1 MGKGPDGRPA
11 SPVRCTGQDRP
22 SVPGE
27 PQMTMPTNLR
37 RNASAIALGLALTAW
52 LPAAAMAQDA
62 DTAPVE
68 AAPAEGEIIV
78 TGIRGAINNSVQA
91 KKANTS
97 IVEVISAE
105 DIGKLPDLSIAE
117 SLSRL
122 PGLATQRLDGRA
134 NVGSIRGLAPAFT
147 TTLLN
152 GREQVSRSEEHPSEL
167 QSLMRNS

>member
-1 MGKGPDGRPA
+1 
-11 SPVRCTGQDRP
+11 
-22 SVPGE
+22 
-27 PQMTMPTNLR
+27 
-37 RNASAIALGLALTAW
+37 
-52 LPAAAMAQDA
+52 MAQDA

-97 IVEVISAE
+97 IVEVVSAE

-122 PGLATQRLDGRA
+122 PGLATQRLAGRTT
-134 NVGSIRGLAPAFT
+134 VVSIRRPTPDFT
-147 TTLLN
+147 TTLPN
-152 GREQVSRSEEHPSEL
+152 GRQRASATNKPRLQTTPEKGAAREQESPYLYTTVG
-167 QSLMRNS
+167 